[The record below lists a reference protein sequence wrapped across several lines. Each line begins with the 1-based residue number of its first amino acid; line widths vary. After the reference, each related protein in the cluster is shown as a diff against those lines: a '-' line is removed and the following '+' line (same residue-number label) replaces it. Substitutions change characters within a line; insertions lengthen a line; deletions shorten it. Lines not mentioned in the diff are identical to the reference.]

1 MENNAEIPAE
11 TTTAHIALSG
21 PDWRFRTKVTVPT
34 GPTQVNDVLP
44 LAQSLADALVGS
56 AVNTIEKQGQRIS
69 CTKGCGACCRQLVPI
84 APVEA
89 RRINDVINAMPEP
102 RQSEIRTRFAT
113 ARQRLAQTELLTELK
128 ARTHWTDG
136 QGRAVGMKYFRQNI
150 PCPFLEDGACSIYP
164 DRPIA
169 CREYLVTSPAE
180 NCAQPTP
187 ETIRTVKFPLRVWLG
202 LARCEQGAL
211 PEPFVSWVPLILAPE
226 WAEAHPEQ
234 PPSRPG
240 PTLVKQFFDHL
251 KNTANTFSRPGAAR
265 PGNPAAASISREE

>member
-1 MENNAEIPAE
+1 MENNAETPPE

-21 PDWRFRTKVTVPT
+21 PDWQFQTKVTVPA
-34 GPTQVNDVLP
+34 GPTQVDDMLP
-44 LAQSLADALVGS
+44 LAQALANALVSS

-89 RRINDVINAMPEP
+89 RRINAVINALPEP
-102 RQSEIRTRFAT
+102 RQDEIRTRFAT
-113 ARQRLAQTELLTELK
+113 AYQQLAQTELLTELQ
-128 ARTHWTDG
+128 APTHWTEG
-136 QGRAVGMKYFRQNI
+136 QGRVVGMKYFQQNI
-150 PCPFLEDGACSIYP
+150 PCPFLEEGACSIYA

-169 CREYLVTSPAE
+169 CREYLVMSPAE

-187 ETIRTVKFPLRVWLG
+187 ETIQTVKLPLRVWLG
-202 LARCEQGAL
+202 LARYEQGTV
-211 PEPFVSWVPLILAPE
+211 PEPFVNWVPLILAPE

-234 PPSRPG
+234 PSPQPG

-251 KNTANTFSRPGAAR
+251 TNTALTSSRPST
-265 PGNPAAASISREE
+265 PLSENPTPASSSQE